1 MRKGVEK
8 SYQNRIFDASKL
20 PIILRLKITMNRFIL
35 SLDQGTTSSRALI
48 FNESGEHLATAQEEF
63 TQYFPQNGWV
73 EHDPEEIWST
83 TLNVMRKVV
92 AAAGVKPEQISG
104 IGITNQRETT
114 LVWDRKSG
122 KAVYNAIVWQDR
134 RTAKQCEKIRSSFD
148 EELLT
153 SKTGLVLDP
162 YFSATKIAWIL
173 DNVDGA
179 RSAAENGELAFGTVD
194 SFLLWRLTGGK
205 QHATDATNASR
216 TNLFNIHEQQWDSEL
231 LKLFGVPETLLPEVK
246 DCGADYGEAR
256 EELLGARIPVCAL
269 IGDQQSALVGQ
280 ACFSEGMLKS
290 TYGTGCFVILNTG
303 EKALSSENKLLTTVG
318 YRVGGKT
325 TYALEGSIFVA
336 GAAVQW
342 LRDGLGVINSAG
354 ESESIASEVGY
365 QNNLYV
371 VPAFTG
377 LGAPYWDPDARGAV
391 FGLTRDTGAKEV
403 VTAGL
408 EAVAHQTRDLLS
420 AMKKDGASIETLRVD
435 GGMVVNDWFS
445 QCLADLCDVTV
456 ERPQIVET
464 TALGA
469 AYIAAVQAGLFESL
483 DEVAN
488 KWQVERRFESKIS
501 SEERDRL
508 ASGWQM
514 AVGCV
519 RAFKPES

>member
-1 MRKGVEK
+1 
-8 SYQNRIFDASKL
+8 
-20 PIILRLKITMNRFIL
+20 MNRFIL

-48 FNESGEHLATAQEEF
+48 FNELGEHLATAQEEF
-63 TQYFPQNGWV
+63 TQHFPKNGWV

-83 TLNVMRKVV
+83 TLNVMRAVV
-92 AAAGVKPEQISG
+92 KDAGVSPDQIVG

-114 LVWDRKSG
+114 LVWNRKTG
-122 KAVYNAIVWQDR
+122 KPIYNAIVWQDR
-134 RTAKQCEKIRSSFD
+134 RTARQCERIREEYD
-148 EELLT
+148 ERDLT
-153 SKTGLVLDP
+153 DKTGLVLDP

-173 DNVDGA
+173 DNVEGA
-179 RSAAENGELAFGTVD
+179 REAAEQGELAFGTVD
-194 SFLLWRLTGGK
+194 TFLLWRLTGGE

-216 TNLFNIHEQQWDSEL
+216 TNLFNIHSQQWDPEL
-231 LKLFGVPETLLPEVK
+231 LSLFNVPSNMLPDVR
-246 DCGADYGEAR
+246 DCGADYGSSLEKW
-256 EELLGARIPVCAL
+256 LGVRVPIYAM

-280 ACFSEGMLKS
+280 ACFKEGMLKS

-303 EKALSSENKLLTTVG
+303 DKALSSDNKLLVTVG
-318 YRVGGKT
+318 YRMNGKT

-354 ESESIASEVGY
+354 ESESIAEEVGY
-365 QNNLYV
+365 QSGLYV

-408 EAVAHQTRDLLS
+408 EAVAHQTRDLLT

-435 GGMVVNDWFS
+435 GGMVVNDWFA
-445 QCLADLCDVTV
+445 QCLADLCNVAV

-469 AYIAAVQAGLFESL
+469 AYIAAVQAGLFDSL
-483 DEVAN
+483 DDVAN
-488 KWQVERRFESKIS
+488 KWQIERRFEARIS
-501 SEERDRL
+501 NQERQRL
-508 ASGWQM
+508 ASGWKM
-514 AVGCV
+514 AVDCV